1 MFARADLPELVQ
13 PVVEGVAVGKAVVWA
28 ADPTPRVHVGST
40 VEEHARLARALARAT
55 RGVRD
60 LARLLPPAEAELF
73 EPEITILG
81 ELGSAM
87 LSRVDAGERPED
99 VVISATSGLATD
111 LLDDARARLLDG
123 LAHADRSVESTLEG
137 REGDL
142 LLVTEALTPSVVAS
156 LPAHVVG
163 IVAAAEYLDPGA
175 SGASHAAILARAR
188 DIPLALAL
196 PAVVHSIHDGDALVL
211 DATTSPAH
219 LWLTPPADAV
229 VAARRRRDSWT
240 HRRSEEEAAVAA
252 PLARLGVRVH
262 VNIGSLLQ
270 RIPASVEGIGLVRT
284 ELVFSD
290 HESAPSE
297 SEQFGA
303 LRALAAR
310 AGGAPMTVRLFDA
323 GGDKPLR
330 WLPVPAG
337 LAARGIALL
346 LMHPAIVDTQL
357 RAIARASRL
366 ADVRVLLPIVTSAS
380 QVAQVRARSGG
391 TLRVGA
397 MVETRQAVDW
407 IDEIAAASDFIS
419 IGTNDLSAEVTGQ
432 RRATSALS
440 FDVTV
445 LRMIER
451 VVVAAHARRLEVSVC
466 GEMAGDPHG
475 ARLLV
480 GLGVDALSV
489 ATGRLGKVKLALR
502 DVTAE
507 DCRRVARETLR
518 Q

>member
-1 MFARADLPELVQ
+1 MSAPKLVQ
-13 PVVEGVAVGKAVVWA
+13 PVVDGVAVGAAVVWA
-28 ADPTPRVHVGST
+28 GDPTPRAHVGST
-40 VEEHARLARALARAT
+40 VEEHGRLARALARAT

-60 LARLLPPAEAELF
+60 LARLLPPAEAGLF

-81 ELGSAM
+81 ELGPAM
-87 LSRVDAGERPED
+87 LARVDAGERPED
-99 VVISATSGLATD
+99 IVISATSGLATD

-156 LPAHVVG
+156 LPVHVVG
-163 IVAAAEYLDPGA
+163 IVAAAENVDPGT

-188 DIPLALAL
+188 DIPLAFAL

-211 DATTSPAH
+211 DTTTSPAQ

-229 VAARRRRDSWT
+229 AAARSRRDSWT
-240 HRRSEEEAAVAA
+240 HRRSDEEAAVAA
-252 PLARLGVRVH
+252 PLAHLDVKVH
-262 VNIGSLLQ
+262 VNIGSLLE
-270 RIPASVEGIGLVRT
+270 RVPASVEGIGLVRT

-310 AGGAPMTVRLFDA
+310 AGGAPMTARLFDA

-337 LAARGIALL
+337 LEAHGIDLL
-346 LMHPAIVDTQL
+346 FMHPAILETQL
-357 RAIARASRL
+357 RAIVRAARQ
-366 ADVRVLLPIVTSAS
+366 ADVRVMLPIVTSAS

-391 TLRVGA
+391 AVPVGA
-397 MVETRQAVDW
+397 MVETQQAVEG
-407 IDEIAAASDFIS
+407 IDEIAAASDFVS

-432 RRATSALS
+432 RRAASALS
-440 FDVTV
+440 FDVRV

-451 VVVAAHARRLEVSVC
+451 VVLAAHACKLEVSVC

-480 GLGVDALSV
+480 GLGVDTLSV
-489 ATGRLGKVKLALR
+489 APGRLARVKLALR
-502 DVTAE
+502 DVTVE
-507 DCRRVARETLR
+507 DCRRVVGETFR
-518 Q
+518 